1 MNRNFFQVLV
11 KPSGADCNLRCQ
23 YCFYSEKAD
32 LYPNQQRRM
41 TPQVLEL
48 LVKQVMDIDANAK
61 SFCWQGGEPALMGL
75 DFYRNAIQLQHRCKT
90 GNQQVNNVLQTNGTL
105 LDKDWADFLKANNV
119 LVGISI
125 DGPAKIHDE
134 YRKRAD
140 GKGSHQQVIKGLKCL
155 QRRKVECNA
164 LTLVNNVN
172 CKQPEHIYDYI
183 KGLGFKFHQYIECI
197 EYEDDKITP
206 KPFSLKPGQW
216 GEFLCRIF
224 DAWYPKDV
232 TKVSIR
238 LFDSIISRLA
248 TGSATFCPM
257 QHNCQQ
263 YLVVEHNGDVYPC
276 DFHVLPQYRLGNITE
291 THLNDMLENPIYVD
305 FGKKK
310 SAVLADCALCRY
322 EPLCQGDCPKHREFG
337 PRPGRSLLCEDW
349 KIFYNH
355 TIERFDA
362 LATRFRELSR
372 GSM

>member
-1 MNRNFFQVLV
+1 MQDR
-11 KPSGADCNLRCQ
+11 KPGQQCPANKWNLAGQ
-23 YCFYSEKAD
+23 
-32 LYPNQQRRM
+32 
-41 TPQVLEL
+41 
-48 LVKQVMDIDANAK
+48 
-61 SFCWQGGEPALMGL
+61 GL
-75 DFYRNAIQLQHRCKT
+75 DA
-90 GNQQVNNVLQTNGTL
+90 
-105 LDKDWADFLKANNV
+105 FLKANNV
-119 LVGISI
+119 RRNQH
-125 DGPAKIHDE
+125 DGPKIHDE

-276 DFHVLPQYRLGNITE
+276 DFHVLPQYRGNITKL
-291 THLNDMLENPIYVD
+291 TNDMLETRLRGFRQENLRL
-305 FGKKK
+305 GG
-310 SAVLADCALCRY
+310 LLCRY
-322 EPLCQGDCPKHREFG
+322 EPLCQGDCPKHRNR
-337 PRPGRSLLCEDW
+337 PRPGRG
-349 KIFYNH
+349 
-355 TIERFDA
+355 
-362 LATRFRELSR
+362 SR
-372 GSM
+372 GLESSTITRLSDSTPWRPAFELFADQCKEI